1 MLDLVICSCYF
12 VTSFVSYR
20 FFNLHVSNEYR
31 LIMRHLPLLETH
43 VSVVSLFIV
52 VLLTVVYVLNTFL
65 FSFSGYRVGL
75 VVGERPNRLRL
86 DLFRAFH

>member
-1 MLDLVICSCYF
+1 MLICSCDF

-43 VSVVSLFIV
+43 VSVLPLFIV
-52 VLLTVVYVLNTFL
+52 VLLSVVYVLNTVL
-65 FSFSGYRVGL
+65 ISFSGYRVGL
-75 VVGERPNRLRL
+75 LVNVGKLPNRLRL